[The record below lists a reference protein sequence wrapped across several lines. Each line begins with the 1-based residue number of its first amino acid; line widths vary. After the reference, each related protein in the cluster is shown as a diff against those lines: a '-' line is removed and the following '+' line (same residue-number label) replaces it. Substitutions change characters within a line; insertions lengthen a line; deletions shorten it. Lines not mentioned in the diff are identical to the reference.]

1 MELVVFQYML
11 IVLAQLL
18 TVDSSTVCRH
28 TKNTRVTKDVETMVT
43 TWTTTS
49 TVTTGTQIRQQPP
62 TTPTAPVALSPATS
76 LQSSTTTTYF
86 FHHCRTSA
94 TCTLHFD
101 RCFLVDESRLIPA
114 MPLLDNSR
122 HVAFTPSCREIQYND
137 LRRFLIVGKRNYS
150 RFNVSKSEQSDGIRF
165 SRRVV
170 VDGIRDDS
178 AGSMDPACVSL
189 ARSTAYQT
197 VHWFSFSPGI
207 LRKWYGDDADRGRCC
222 DAIRTRNVT
231 DVGSSVGIFAC
242 GARGYPSLAVD
253 HSMRR
258 MHATA
263 LDMLE

>member
-28 TKNTRVTKDVETMVT
+28 TRNTRVTKDVETMVT

-49 TVTTGTQIRQQPP
+49 TVTTGTRIRQQPP

-86 FHHCRTSA
+86 FHHCRTSSA

-114 MPLLDNSR
+114 MPPLDNSR
-122 HVAFTPSCREIQYND
+122 HRFYTVMPRNPGRSND
-137 LRRFLIVGKRNYS
+137 LRRFWILGKRNYS
-150 RFNVSKSEQSDGIRF
+150 RSNVSKSERSDGIRF

-197 VHWFSFSPGI
+197 VHWFRFSPGI
-207 LRKWYGDDADRGRCC
+207 LSEMIRRRCWSRPLLR
-222 DAIRTRNVT
+222 RTRRT
-231 DVGSSVGIFAC
+231 
-242 GARGYPSLAVD
+242 
-253 HSMRR
+253 
-258 MHATA
+258 
-263 LDMLE
+263 